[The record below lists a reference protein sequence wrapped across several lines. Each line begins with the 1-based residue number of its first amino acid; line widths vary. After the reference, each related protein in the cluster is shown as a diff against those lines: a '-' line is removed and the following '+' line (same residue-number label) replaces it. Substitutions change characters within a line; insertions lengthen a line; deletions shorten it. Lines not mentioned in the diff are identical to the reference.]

1 MEDIDDS
8 GLSIGFSIDF
18 RDSFGQ
24 LRTLDDLVGEAAAS
38 MFRQM
43 QDMER
48 ATGMPIDALRNLAQE
63 MAGAKSAADIATERQ
78 DLERQ
83 LLELRGDTAALRALQ
98 LAKLDAS
105 SRQEL
110 DRIRAMIAANLE
122 QTNALIGA
130 TGVGTPTTNAALLN
144 AGLFSQ
150 PTSGATND
158 NGAAASQLRAELTEK
173 LEQMRKEQ
181 NAALATI
188 AANTGRVAKKLDD
201 VTTQSGGDAITTEA
215 RQAAA

>member
-1 MEDIDDS
+1 MSLATIS
-8 GLSIGFSIDF
+8 ATFPALFPTPVRFAGFAIAYNVSTSI
-18 RDSFGQ
+18 FG
-24 LRTLDDLVGEAAAS
+24 G
-38 MFRQM
+38 
-43 QDMER
+43 
-48 ATGMPIDALRNLAQE
+48 
-63 MAGAKSAADIATERQ
+63 
-78 DLERQ
+78 
-83 LLELRGDTAALRALQ
+83 TAPAIG
-98 LAKLDAS
+98 S
-105 SRQEL
+105 
-110 DRIRAMIAANLE
+110 
-122 QTNALIGA
+122 ALIGA